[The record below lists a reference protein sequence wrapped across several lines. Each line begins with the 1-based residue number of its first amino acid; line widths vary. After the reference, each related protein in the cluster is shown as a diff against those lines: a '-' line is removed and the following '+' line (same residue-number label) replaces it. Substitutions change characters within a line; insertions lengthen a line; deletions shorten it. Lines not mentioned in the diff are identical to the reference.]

1 MPAHY
6 IDCGAATITSRCAA
20 VLKRTDNNYSRT
32 MKIRNILATLLLALC
47 PLATAA
53 QTNCTDA
60 MARYIAASSNT
71 MGLDIIRGALI
82 TITDKALADMNIP
95 EGTKAEGIVDRYMET
110 QYKHD
115 QAAIFAKS
123 ISDRQDIS
131 VEEIN
136 ALSVIMETPEW
147 QTANAHIAAVNME
160 GKEVVDVIEKA
171 TMDII
176 LGKEPQK
183 IKVKAA
189 PERAQIINRI
199 LTTIPMTQMLTS
211 YIDQE
216 IESIEGMADE
226 KVVTKLKDYVH
237 ENFATL
243 FCNLSVD
250 SITDDDLKALEMLCD
265 QPAYSKMMDMVHN
278 ILKDPAKMRM
288 ALVTEYF
295 AWLET
300 QKP

>member
-1 MPAHY
+1 
-6 IDCGAATITSRCAA
+6 
-20 VLKRTDNNYSRT
+20 
-32 MKIRNILATLLLALC
+32 MKFRNILTTLLLALC
-47 PLATAA
+47 SLGAAA
-53 QTNCTDA
+53 QTNYTDA
-60 MARYIAASSNT
+60 IARYIAASGNT
-71 MGLDIIRGALI
+71 MGLDIIRSALV
-82 TITDKALADMNIP
+82 TITDKALADRQTP
-95 EGTKAEGIVDRYMET
+95 EGTTAEGIVDQYMET

-115 QAAIFAKS
+115 QAAIFAKC
-123 ISDRQDIS
+123 ITDKQDIS
-131 VEEIN
+131 VEDIN
-136 ALSVIMETPEW
+136 TVSAIMETPEW

-183 IKVKAA
+183 IAVKAA
-189 PERAQIINRI
+189 PERAKTINRLMTI
-199 LTTIPMTQMLTS
+199 IPMTQMLDF
-211 YIDQE
+211 YIDKE
-216 IESIEGMADE
+216 IESIGEMTDE
-226 KVVTKLKDYVH
+226 KTAIKLKEYVH

-265 QPAYSKMMDMVHN
+265 QPVYSKMMDMIHN
-278 ILKDPAKMRM
+278 SLKDPAKMGM

-300 QKP
+300 QIPSL